1 MNASKKYSISLTS
14 QPCLVHLNIN
24 QKPIFKIV
32 PNAFAKIVNIWR
44 HIIYSLFLVTMNHM
58 NKWIMFSISF
68 QIAWH
73 WNSWTNTGHSWCE
86 KLCHKHKKQLNQ
98 FWLKKLTNSYFTCLS
113 ERCCTTEKRIQL
125 KRELNVKAS
134 IYCFYELL
142 SRLCVSQWQWNKF
155 CNKKSFSSCILI
167 KFYVILIIF

>member
-1 MNASKKYSISLTS
+1 MNRT
-14 QPCLVHLNIN
+14 
-24 QKPIFKIV
+24 
-32 PNAFAKIVNIWR
+32 
-44 HIIYSLFLVTMNHM
+44 
-58 NKWIMFSISF
+58 NKWIIFFISF

-73 WNSWTNTGHSWCE
+73 WNSWINTGHSWCE

-98 FWLKKLTNSYFTCLS
+98 FWLKKLTNSYFTFLS

-125 KRELNVKAS
+125 KRELNVKTS

-142 SRLCVSQWQWNKF
+142 SQLCVSQWQWNKF

-167 KFYVILIIF
+167 NFLCNSYYFLNWGNYDLNLYVIDVFYFLKYRIQFLLSKFKLCFL